1 MNRLLLSLFG
11 AVCLSSVA
19 SAHPTNAVQRL
30 TLNPMTVLRIPVAR
44 DRLTTIRFP
53 SALSDLQAALV
64 VTEPHPEALF
74 LVTFRTGDAFFSV
87 RALAAGTNTSLNAVW
102 KNQTYVLELV
112 ESPTPWLSVICD
124 APPEPVTHP
133 AHKAVTPAR
142 LLGLLDTA
150 KAYGLL
156 HQQYPERVAGVEVVR
171 PDTVRD
177 YGDYTIRTEEIFRFD
192 AEDTL
197 VFRIGVSNKTHA
209 LIRYLPESLMVRV
222 YSTSFDEAMQD
233 SIVGARQR
241 QRIFYQS
248 IAEATGLLPA
258 AAQVPIYFAVTG
270 SADGSRNLLSPRNDF
285 MVMLVRLDA
294 PNSPAS
300 PLTASSAD
308 PSMTLPVTAAL
319 ATQPSPSAAVAVS
332 PVPTNAPCYKW
343 VPAHMNSKDCPVWQ
357 PTLAAAP
364 LSPAT
369 APSAPLLV
377 GAPPSDPNDFGPN
390 DFDLTVESITNGA
403 AAEANRVTAV
413 NGYSLPRRAPG
424 AVPLP
429 VIAPAAEPN
438 DYCYKLLPNT
448 NGASAEANS
457 YAALNGY
464 ILVRVP
470 QRPAAPPSPSASP
483 SLPVQFPPPPA
494 PVSAA
499 PSN

>member
-1 MNRLLLSLFG
+1 MNRLLLSLLG
-11 AVCLSSVA
+11 AVCLCSVA

-222 YSTSFDEAMQD
+222 YSTSFDEAVQD

-294 PNSPAS
+294 PNSSAS
-300 PLTASSAD
+300 PLTASSAA

-319 ATQPSPSAAVAVS
+319 ATQPSPSSAVAVS

-343 VPAHMNSKDCPVWQ
+343 VPNPY
-357 PTLAAAP
+357 LAAAAASEVP
-364 LSPAT
+364 DSRVAVPVVAPA
-369 APSAPLLV
+369 
-377 GAPPSDPNDFGPN
+377 GDPN
-390 DFDLTVESITNGA
+390 DFDLTVESITNRA
-403 AAEANRVTAV
+403 AAEAKSVAAM
-413 NGYSLPRRAPG
+413 NGNSLPRGAPRA
-424 AVPLP
+424 AAPLP
-429 VIAPAAEPN
+429 VIVPDADPN
-438 DYCYKLLPNT
+438 DNCFKLVPCT
-448 NGASAEANS
+448 NGALAEANR

-470 QRPAAPPSPSASP
+470 KRPAAPPSPSACP
-483 SLPVQFPPPPA
+483 SLPVQILYPST
-494 PVSAA
+494 PVWTA

>member
-1 MNRLLLSLFG
+1 
-11 AVCLSSVA
+11 
-19 SAHPTNAVQRL
+19 
-30 TLNPMTVLRIPVAR
+30 MTVLRIPVAR
-44 DRLTTIRFP
+44 DRLTTIRVP

-74 LVTFRTGDAFFSV
+74 LVTFRSGDAFFTV

-209 LIRYLPESLMVRV
+209 LIRYLPESLMVRMS
-222 YSTSFDEAMQD
+222 STSFDEAVQE
-233 SIVGARQR
+233 SIVGARPK

-285 MVMLVRLDA
+285 MIMLCRLDA

-300 PLTASSAD
+300 PLTESSAA
-308 PSMTLPVTAAL
+308 PSSTPPVPTAL
-319 ATQPSPSAAVAVS
+319 ATEPSPSSAITVAPAS
-332 PVPTNAPCYKW
+332 TNTVCYRW
-343 VPAHMNSKDCPVWQ
+343 VPDTNRASAHINSKDCPVWQ
-357 PTLAAAP
+357 PALAAAP
-364 LSPAT
+364 LSPAM
-369 APSAPLLV
+369 
-377 GAPPSDPNDFGPN
+377 
-390 DFDLTVESITNGA
+390 A
-403 AAEANRVTAV
+403 A
-413 NGYSLPRRAPG
+413 S
-424 AVPLP
+424 VPLP
-429 VIAPAAEPN
+429 VKAPAAEPN
-438 DYCYKLLPNT
+438 DYCYKLVPNT

-457 YAALNGY
+457 YAARNGY

-470 QRPAAPPSPSASP
+470 QRPAAPPSTSASP
-483 SLPVQFPPPPA
+483 SLPVQFPNPPA

-499 PSN
+499 PSR